1 METHQVQYFL
11 ALCEEKNFGRAARRS
26 GIAQPSLT
34 KAIRKLEAELGGI
47 LFHRTPKVDLTELG
61 RALQP
66 YLRRIVRNVEGAR
79 REATRFN
86 GRREATRVNGVAR
99 GSEAAF
105 RTVQPSDAIL
115 LI

>member
-11 ALCEEKNFGRAARRS
+11 ALCKEKHFGRAARRC

-34 KAIRKLEAELGGI
+34 KAIRKLERGLGGL
-47 LFHRTPKVDLTELG
+47 LFYRSPTVELTELA

-79 REATRFN
+79 REATRL
-86 GRREATRVNGVAR
+86 NGVAI
-99 GSEAAF
+99 SSSDQF
-105 RTVQPSDAIL
+105 RSARSDAISVT
-115 LI
+115 